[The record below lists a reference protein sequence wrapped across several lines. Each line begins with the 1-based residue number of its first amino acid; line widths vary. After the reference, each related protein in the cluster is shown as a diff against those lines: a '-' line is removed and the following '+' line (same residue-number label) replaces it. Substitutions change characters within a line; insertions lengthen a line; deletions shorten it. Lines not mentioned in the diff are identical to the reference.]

1 MAFATPKGR
10 KKPDHTP
17 RRCVECGEYRSNT
30 PPHPA
35 NPCWGHLDVL
45 TIPWNN
51 EYLWSG
57 EYVRIDGVE
66 VLRMFQDRP
75 AEAPKYYPGV
85 TKEKVF
91 EVTELYKK
99 WGLMP
104 VRKVDRVRST
114 YNPLFE
120 ARRPVREATGG
131 KNG

>member
-99 WGLMP
+99 WGFEFAP
-104 VRKVDRVRST
+104 VAQE
-114 YNPLFE
+114 P
-120 ARRPVREATGG
+120 RESKA
-131 KNG
+131 KNMKEWLASFREDD